1 MHTGRWTKFHFGFS
15 DAYRLEKER
24 ENAAALA
31 VLHDLLAELD
41 SLSSL
46 EERLQALVQGALAAN
61 IFDWGAKACVALYQ
75 AGTILEI
82 YREARA
88 KLSKR
93 PWALDHYDKFQ
104 ERAKRSYNGAPGLPP
119 YRRVLMFVDNS
130 GADIVLGQLPFAR
143 EFLRM
148 GCEVVLVAN
157 KLPAIN
163 DITATELIDVV
174 ASAERVCPII
184 RAARDAAR
192 RVESA
197 SGGMVPPYPGAQQ
210 IKRSGS
216 HAKLPGLQTLAGNGG
231 GNGGNGAGNGGGN
244 GGTGGAACGGASS
257 AAGNPGSNSERTS
270 SGGQASSSGFA
281 SAAGVDVP
289 GPKLYIVHNGQGSP
303 CLDFRRVPDLLAEA
317 CSGADLIVIE
327 GMGRAIHTN
336 LNASFLCDSLK
347 LAMIKTERLST
358 KLFGPHGSLYDCVC
372 KYEEGKGSP
381 ST

>member
-1 MHTGRWTKFHFGFS
+1 
-15 DAYRLEKER
+15 
-24 ENAAALA
+24 
-31 VLHDLLAELD
+31 
-41 SLSSL
+41 
-46 EERLQALVQGALAAN
+46 
-61 IFDWGAKACVALYQ
+61 VALYQ

-88 KLSKR
+88 KLGKR

-104 ERAKRSYNGAPGLPP
+104 ERAKRSYNGSPGLPP
-119 YRRVLMFVDNS
+119 FRRVLMFVDNS
-130 GADIVLGQLPFAR
+130 GADVVLGQLPFAR

-163 DITATELIDVV
+163 DVTATELIGVV

-192 RVESA
+192 RVEAA

-210 IKRSGS
+210 IKRSCS
-216 HAKLPGLQTLAGNGG
+216 HAKLAGLQTLAGNGG
-231 GNGGNGAGNGGGN
+231 SNGSNGAGNGGGN
-244 GGTGGAACGGASS
+244 GGFGNSGGNGRAGVACGGGSS
-257 AAGNPGSNSERTS
+257 AAGMAGSNSERTS
-270 SGGQASSSGFA
+270 SGGQASSSV
-281 SAAGVDVP
+281 SATAAVVDVP

-317 CSGADLIVIE
+317 CSGTDLIIIE

-372 KYEEGKGSP
+372 KYEEGKGSL
-381 ST
+381 S